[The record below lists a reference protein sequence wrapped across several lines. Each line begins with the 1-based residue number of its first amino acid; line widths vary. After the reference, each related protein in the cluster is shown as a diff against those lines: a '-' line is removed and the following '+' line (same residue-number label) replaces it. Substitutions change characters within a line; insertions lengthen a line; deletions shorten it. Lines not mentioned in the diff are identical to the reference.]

1 MLRSSFKALND
12 HVELNTKDKRRETCD
27 EVHTI
32 EAAVYKFSN
41 DQTKHRY
48 SSNSFDMSNSITNPI
63 SPVCYQSDT
72 LPSFNSILK
81 TTNNNHTSV
90 DMGNEVLN
98 ELPE

>member
-12 HVELNTKDKRRETCD
+12 HVELNSKDKRRETCD
-27 EVHTI
+27 EVH
-32 EAAVYKFSN
+32 
-41 DQTKHRY
+41 TKHRY
-48 SSNSFDMSNSITNPI
+48 SSNSFDMSNSIT

-81 TTNNNHTSV
+81 TTNDTSI
-90 DMGNEVLN
+90 DMGNEVFN